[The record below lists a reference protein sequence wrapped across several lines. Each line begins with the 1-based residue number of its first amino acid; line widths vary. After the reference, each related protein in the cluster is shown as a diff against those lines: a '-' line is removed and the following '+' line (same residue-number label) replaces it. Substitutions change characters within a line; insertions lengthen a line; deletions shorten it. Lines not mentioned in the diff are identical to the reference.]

1 MSEAFVLCALAAIT
15 VLLRIS
21 FWSRPLDMDEGLYAY
36 GGWQMLHGLV
46 PYRDLYDFKP
56 PGAYFWNALIFSL
69 FSPDA
74 LWIYVAAALAAAA
87 TSIGVYAVAKQV
99 WDRNTALVCATL
111 FAIFSASPHIQG
123 GGVNTE
129 VFMIPPLVWGLYLV
143 LRGADGGTRR
153 DLFLSGVLFGV
164 ATLFK
169 QVAGIG
175 LIAGLIALIMGQGI
189 RDVRRAASEV
199 ALMVAGFVLPWFL
212 SAAYFLYQGAFREF
226 VFWVFQYPFLYMGF
240 TRAAVHRVDISGR
253 LLWVFRGTLLLWLF
267 SCVAAFFFVRI
278 RTWKEW
284 VIVVFLFLSFLGVAS
299 GSNFFPHYFIQLVPA
314 LALLAGFGIVSLYRR
329 ARREQSIVAA
339 ICLAVLLLSGSLL
352 HVFTHAR
359 VYTTLSGDQLS
370 VYESGW
376 AHFGNVFGV
385 AKRVGLNL
393 RDVTAPGDEVFVWKH
408 HPEINFYALRRT
420 PSRAPIISLPHL
432 RQDDILL
439 QDIERRRPEYI
450 VILDAVPM
458 RSERLG
464 RIIVAEY
471 AKAYDINGLPSPHQA
486 IYAWKEGRKQ

>member
-1 MSEAFVLCALAAIT
+1 MSEAFILCALAAIT
-15 VLLRIS
+15 VLLRIP

-36 GGWQMLHGLV
+36 GGWQMLYGLV

-56 PGAYFWNALIFSL
+56 PGAYFWNALVFAL

-74 LWIYVAAALAAAA
+74 IWIYIGAALAAAA
-87 TSIGVYAVAKQV
+87 TSIGVYAVARHV
-99 WDRNTALVCATL
+99 WDRKTALICATL
-111 FAIFSASPHIQG
+111 FAIFSSSPHIQG

-129 VFMIPPLVWGLYLV
+129 IFMIPPCVWGLYFV
-143 LRGADGGTRR
+143 LRGVDGGTRR
-153 DLFLSGVLFGV
+153 DIFLSGVLFGV

-175 LIAGLIALIMGQGI
+175 LIAGLIALIMGHGI
-189 RDVRRAASEV
+189 RDVRRALSEA
-199 ALMVAGFVLPWFL
+199 ALIVAGFVLPWFL
-212 SAAYFLYQGAFREF
+212 SATYFLYQGAFREY

-240 TRAAVHRVDISGR
+240 TRAAVQRVDILGR
-253 LLWVFRGTLLLWLF
+253 FLWVFRGSLLLWLF
-267 SCVAAFFFVRI
+267 SCVAACFFVRT

-284 VIVVFLFLSFLGVAS
+284 LIVVFLFLSFLGVAS

-314 LALLAGFGIVSLYRR
+314 LALLAGYGIVSLYRR
-329 ARREQSIVAA
+329 ARRERSLASA
-339 ICLAVLLLSGSLL
+339 ICLAVLLLSGGFL

-370 VYESGW
+370 EYESGW
-376 AHFGNVFGV
+376 AHFGGVFGV
-385 AKRVGLNL
+385 AKRVGLHL
-393 RDVTAPGDEVFVWKH
+393 REVTTPGDEVLVWKH

-450 VILDAVPM
+450 VILDALPI
-458 RSERLG
+458 RDERLG
-464 RIIVAEY
+464 RIIVDEY
-471 AKAYDINGLPSPHQA
+471 VKVYGIPSLPSPHQG
-486 IYAWKEGRKQ
+486 IYAWKEGMKR